1 MQGRQGRHRT
11 AGAGSTWPGVVPG
24 TELGGTAAADD
35 AVVPGIGLEE
45 MTAVLAVAAVAVVDS
60 RAALAGNPRDYR
72 GQREQWRAAATGAVG
87 ALDDQT
93 LQRR

>member
-1 MQGRQGRHRT
+1 MQGRHRT
-11 AGAGSTWPGVVPG
+11 AEAASTWPGAVPG
-24 TELGGTAAADD
+24 IELGGTAAAAAD

-45 MTAVLAVAAVAVVDS
+45 MAAAVLAVAVVAVADR
-60 RAALAGNPRDYR
+60 RAAPAGNPRDCR